1 MLVGLELLVEEASG
15 GSADDD
21 SNNPTTFMQPEK
33 DEALLPAELQEESEG
48 IGVESLD
55 SIASSGESGPAN
67 PATIIESEADEFGGM
82 RHLWSDGVWRP
93 DGTEPH
99 EEENVMKKNG
109 VQYPIYLTLNPADGK
124 YHVLKDDTDEEKK
137 SKFGTVESV
146 GVVFAFPPLG
156 WQRINIGRQLYDR
169 CGIVAAGSLW
179 KAQRM
184 AYARDATIP
193 ERMTFARGAP
203 QSSVHGHGARCHHPP
218 APHVHRHRIF
228 RSAIDEV
235 NEYTMDL
242 LPQPFVHILYPDP
255 VDEPM

>member
-99 EEENVMKKNG
+99 EEHE
-109 VQYPIYLTLNPADGK
+109 
-124 YHVLKDDTDEEKK
+124 
-137 SKFGTVESV
+137 V
-146 GVVFAFPPLG
+146 G
-156 WQRINIGRQLYDR
+156 
-169 CGIVAAGSLW
+169 
-179 KAQRM
+179 
-184 AYARDATIP
+184 
-193 ERMTFARGAP
+193 
-203 QSSVHGHGARCHHPP
+203 
-218 APHVHRHRIF
+218 RHRGF
-228 RSAIDEV
+228 
-235 NEYTMDL
+235 
-242 LPQPFVHILYPDP
+242 
-255 VDEPM
+255 